1 MKKMITF
8 QAEESL
14 ISAINNI
21 AKKYDRSQSAQIRVI
36 LKDFVERY
44 YNEEGK

>member
-14 ISAINNI
+14 VCAINDI

-36 LKDFVERY
+36 LKDFIERHC
-44 YNEEGK
+44 NEEGK

>member
-1 MKKMITF
+1 MITF

-14 ISAINNI
+14 VSAINKI

-44 YNEEGK
+44 CNEKGK

>member
-14 ISAINNI
+14 VSAINDI

-36 LKDFVERY
+36 LKDFVERH